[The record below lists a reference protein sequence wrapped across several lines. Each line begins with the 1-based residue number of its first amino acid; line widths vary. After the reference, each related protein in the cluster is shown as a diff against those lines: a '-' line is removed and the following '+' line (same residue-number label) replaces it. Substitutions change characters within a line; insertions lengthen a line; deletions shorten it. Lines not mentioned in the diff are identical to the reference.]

1 MFWTWHKENPM
12 LNDLLYR
19 LRALIDLREMD
30 AEVDEELRH
39 HLERETEKY
48 RRAGCTPNEAVRRA
62 HLALGGSEQ
71 VKQESRDSRGT
82 KFVEDLLQDLR
93 YAMRS
98 FAKTPGLTALI
109 VLSLAI
115 GIGANTAIFSITST
129 LLLKPLP
136 YPAAD
141 RIAILWLR
149 SPGIGIPQDWP
160 SPGQYHDI
168 VTQNHVFEDTALA
181 FGDNFTFTDRSKAMK
196 VDGIHATSSLLP
208 MLGAKPMLGR
218 IFLPEEDQP
227 GKPATVVLTY
237 GFWQREFASDTN
249 IVGRAITL
257 DGNSHTVVGVL
268 SPSFRLNHEVIPT
281 IAGIDK
287 PDFFMPPLDEAKDPN
302 NYGSENYNILAR
314 LKPGVTMKQA
324 QSDID
329 VIAARLRQEKHRDRS
344 FTISVVPLIEQVVG
358 NIRTAVLILFG
369 AVALVLLIACT
380 NVANLLLS
388 RAAVRQREIAIRAAL
403 GAGRARVVRQL
414 LTESISL
421 SLMGGMAGLAI
432 SSLSIFIARKMHP
445 GNIPRLEELGMDF
458 RVLGFTLAIAI
469 LTGVVFGL
477 APALRASRVDL
488 ATNLKAGGKG
498 SLSGGLSIR
507 HDKLRGALVIAEL
520 AISLPLL
527 VGAGLLV
534 RSFVR
539 LANVLPGF
547 NPQQVVS
554 MNVGAYGPKFK
565 DPTTRVQF
573 YQELAERIRHLPGV
587 TATGAISAL
596 PLTSAVGWG
605 GMHVEGYVPPPNEPE
620 LQVDARATTPLYFGA
635 MQIPLIRGRMF
646 AETDK
651 DKMPPVAIIDQKMA
665 DRFWPH
671 GDAIGKRI
679 RPSDDSPWVTIVGVV
694 GVVKEY
700 GLDTDTRMVVYWPHA
715 QRPIGSMYVVARA
728 ASDPASTTTAIIHL
742 VNAIN
747 PDVPVYDI
755 ATMEQ
760 RVQDSMARQRFA
772 MTMLGGFAGFAMI
785 LAAIGIYGV
794 MSFLVTQGTADIAI
808 RMALGARRTSILALV
823 FQQGMRLALVGI
835 IVGLAGALGLTR
847 MMSSLLFG
855 VAPTDPFTFFSVLS
869 LLLFVALCACLFP
882 AGRAMRID
890 PMVALRTE

>member
-1 MFWTWHKENPM
+1 M
-12 LNDLLYR
+12 LNDLVYR
-19 LRALIDLREMD
+19 LRALFNRREMD
-30 AEVDEELRH
+30 AEVDEELRA
-39 HLERETEKY
+39 HLEREAEKY
-48 RRAGCTPNEAVRRA
+48 HRAGFAPNEAMRRA

-71 VKQESRDSRGT
+71 VKQECRESRGT
-82 KFVEDLLQDLR
+82 RWLEDLLQDLR

-115 GIGANTAIFSITST
+115 GIGANTAIFSVTST

-136 YPAAD
+136 YPAPD

-168 VTQNHVFEDTALA
+168 VIQNHVFEVTALA
-181 FGDNFTFTDRSKAMK
+181 TGGNFTLTERSTAMK
-196 VDGIHATSSLLP
+196 VDGIQATSSLLP

-227 GKPATVVLTY
+227 GKPETVVLTY
-237 GFWQREFASDTN
+237 GFWQREFASDPN

-257 DGNSHTVVGVL
+257 DGQPHTVVGVL
-268 SPSFRLNHEVIPT
+268 SPSFHLNHEVIPT
-281 IAGIDK
+281 IAGIEK
-287 PDFFMPPLDEAKDPN
+287 PDLFMPPPDEARKPG

-314 LKPGVTMKQA
+314 LKPRVTMKQA

-329 VIAARLRQEKHRDRS
+329 VIAARLREEKHRDRS
-344 FTISVVPLIEQVVG
+344 FTISVVPLMEQVVG
-358 NIRTAVLILFG
+358 NVRAAVLILFG

-388 RAAVRQREIAIRAAL
+388 RTTVRQREIAIRAAL
-403 GAGRARVVRQL
+403 GAGHARVMRQL

-421 SLMGGMAGLAI
+421 SLMGGVVGVAVSA
-432 SSLSIFIARKMHP
+432 LSIFIARKMHP
-445 GNIPRLEELGMDF
+445 GNIPRLEELGIDF
-458 RVLGFTLAIAI
+458 RMLAFTFAIAI
-469 LTGVVFGL
+469 LTGIVFGL

-488 ATNLKAGGKG
+488 AASLKAGGKG
-498 SLSGGLSIR
+498 SLSGGLSVR

-534 RSFVR
+534 RSFMHLV
-539 LANVLPGF
+539 NVPPGF
-547 NPQQVVS
+547 NPQHVVS
-554 MNVGAYGPKFK
+554 MNVAAYGPQLK
-565 DPTTRVQF
+565 DPTARVQF
-573 YQELAERIRHLPGV
+573 YQELAERTRHLQGV

-596 PLTSAVGWG
+596 PLTSAIGWG
-605 GMHVEGYVPPPNEPE
+605 GMHIEGYVPPPNEPE
-620 LQVDARATTPLYFGA
+620 LQVDQRAATPPYFSA
-635 MQIPLIRGRMF
+635 MEIPLIGGRMF
-646 AETDK
+646 AETDA

-665 DRFWPH
+665 NHFWPH

-694 GVVKEY
+694 GIVKEY
-700 GLDTDTRMVVYWPHA
+700 GLDIDTRMVVYYPHA
-715 QRPIGSMYVVARA
+715 QRSRGTMYVVARTTTD
-728 ASDPASTTTAIIHL
+728 SASTIDAMVHL

-747 PDVPVYDI
+747 PNVPVYDI

-772 MTMLGGFAGFAMI
+772 MTMLSTFAGFAM
-785 LAAIGIYGV
+785 LLSAIGIYGV
-794 MSFLVTQGTADIAI
+794 MSFLVTQSTADIAI
-808 RMALGARRTSILALV
+808 RIALGARRASILSLV
-823 FQQGMRLALVGI
+823 FHQGMRLALVGI
-835 IVGLAGALGLTR
+835 IVGLIGALGLTR

-855 VAPTDPFTFFSVLS
+855 VTPTDPFTFFSVLA
-869 LLLFVALCACLFP
+869 LLLFVALSACLFP
-882 AGRAMRID
+882 ASRAMRID

>member
-1 MFWTWHKENPM
+1 M

-19 LRALIDLREMD
+19 LRALFHRREMD
-30 AEVDEELRH
+30 AEVDEELRDH
-39 HLERETEKY
+39 IEREAEQY
-48 RRAGCTPNEAVRRA
+48 RRAGFAPNEAIRRA

-71 VKQESRDSRGT
+71 VKQQSRDSRGT

-93 YAMRS
+93 YATRS
-98 FAKTPGLTALI
+98 FAKTRGLTTLI
-109 VLSLAI
+109 VLSLGI
-115 GIGANTAIFSITST
+115 GIGANTAIFSVTST

-136 YPAAD
+136 YPAPD

-168 VTQNHVFEDTALA
+168 VTQNHVFQDTALA
-181 FGDNFTFTDRSKAMK
+181 IGDNFTLTDRSKAMK
-196 VDGIHATSSLLP
+196 VDGIRATSSLLP

-218 IFLPEEDQP
+218 IFLPEEDLP
-227 GKPATVVLTY
+227 GKPETVVLTY
-237 GFWQREFASDTN
+237 GLWQREFAGDPN

-257 DGNSHTVVGVL
+257 DGQPHTVVGVL
-268 SPSFRLNHEVIPT
+268 SPDFRLNHEVIPT

-287 PDFFMPPLDEAKDPN
+287 PELFMPPAGEARKPDV
-302 NYGSENYNILAR
+302 YGSENYNILAR

-329 VIAARLRQEKHRDRS
+329 VIAARHRQEKHRDRS

-358 NIRTAVLILFG
+358 NVRTVMLILLG

-403 GAGRARVVRQL
+403 GAGRERVIRQL

-421 SLMGGMAGLAI
+421 SLMGGGAGLAI
-432 SSLSIFIARKMHP
+432 SALSIFIARKMHP

-458 RVLGFTLAIAI
+458 RVLGFTFAISI

-488 ATNLKAGGKG
+488 TANLKAGGKG

-507 HDKLRGALVIAEL
+507 HDKARGALVIAEL

-527 VGAGLLV
+527 IGAGLLV

-539 LANVLPGF
+539 LANVPPGF
-547 NPQQVVS
+547 NPQGVVS
-554 MNVGAYGPKFK
+554 MNVGAYGPQFK
-565 DPTTRVQF
+565 DPTTRIQF
-573 YQELAERIRHLPGV
+573 YQELGERISHLPGV

-596 PLTSAVGWG
+596 PLTSAIGWG
-605 GMHVEGYVPPPNEPE
+605 GMHIEGYVPPANEPE
-620 LQVDARATTPLYFGA
+620 LQVDVREATPPYFGA
-635 MQIPLIRGRMF
+635 MQIPLVRGRTF
-646 AETDK
+646 AETDTS
-651 DKMPPVAIIDQKMA
+651 KMPPVAIIDQKMA

-679 RPSDDSPWVTIVGVV
+679 RQSDDSPWAMIVGVV

-700 GLDTDTRMVVYWPHA
+700 GLDTDTRMVAYYPHA
-715 QRPIGSMYVVARA
+715 QRPRGTMYVVARTTT
-728 ASDPASTTTAIIHL
+728 DPASTIAAIIHL

-808 RMALGARRTSILALV
+808 RMALGARRANILSLV
-823 FQQGMRLALVGI
+823 LQQGMRLVVLGI
-835 IVGLAGALGLTR
+835 MVGLIGALGLTR

-855 VAPTDPFTFFSVLS
+855 VTPTDPFTFFSVLA
-869 LLLFVALCACLFP
+869 LLLLVALSACLFP

>member
-1 MFWTWHKENPM
+1 M
-12 LNDLLYR
+12 LTDLLYR
-19 LRALIDLREMD
+19 LRALFRPGEMD
-30 AEVDEELRH
+30 AEAEEELRD
-39 HLERETEKY
+39 HLEHEAEKY
-48 RRAGCTPNEAVRRA
+48 RRAGFAPNEAMRRA
-62 HLALGGSEQ
+62 HVALGGNEQ
-71 VKQESRDSRGT
+71 IKQQCRESRGT
-82 KFVEDLLQDLR
+82 KFFEDLLQDLR

-98 FAKTPGLTALI
+98 FAKTPGLTSLI

-115 GIGANTAIFSITST
+115 GIGANTAIFSVTST

-136 YPAAD
+136 YPDPD
-141 RIAILWLR
+141 RLAILWLR

-160 SPGQYHDI
+160 SPGQYDDI
-168 VTQNHVFEDTALA
+168 LKQNHVFEDTALA
-181 FGDNFTFTDRSKAMK
+181 IGDNLTLTQRSKAIK

-218 IFLPEEDQP
+218 VFLPEEDQP

-237 GFWQREFASDTN
+237 GFWQREFASDPN

-257 DGNSHTVVGVL
+257 NGHPHTVVGVL
-268 SPSFRLNHEVIPT
+268 APSFRLNHEVIPT

-287 PDFFMPPLDEAKDPN
+287 PDLFMPPSDDARKPN

-329 VIAARLRQEKHRDRS
+329 VIAARLRREKHRDPS
-344 FTISVVPLIEQVVG
+344 FTISVVPLMEQVVG
-358 NIRTAVLILFG
+358 NVRSAVLILFG

-403 GAGRARVVRQL
+403 GAGRARVIRQL

-421 SLMGGMAGLAI
+421 SLMGGVAGVALSA
-432 SSLSIFIARKMHP
+432 LSILIARKMHP
-445 GNIPRLEELGMDF
+445 GNIPRLEELGMDLQ
-458 RVLGFTLAIAI
+458 VLGFTFAISI
-469 LTGVVFGL
+469 LTGVIFGL

-488 ATNLKAGGKG
+488 TATLKAGSKG
-498 SLSGGLSIR
+498 SLGGGLSIG

-539 LANVLPGF
+539 LANVPPGF
-547 NPQQVVS
+547 NPQHVVS
-554 MNVGAYGPKFK
+554 MDVGAYGPPFK
-565 DPTTRVQF
+565 DPATRVQF

-605 GMHVEGYVPPPNEPE
+605 IMHIEGYVPPPNEPE
-620 LQVDARATTPLYFGA
+620 LQVDRRAATPSYFSA

-646 AETDK
+646 AETDT

-679 RPSDDSPWVTIVGVV
+679 RRSDDSPWTTIIGVV

-700 GLDTDTRMVVYWPHA
+700 GLDIDTRMVEYYPHS
-715 QRPIGSMYVVARA
+715 QIRNGTLYVVARTT
-728 ASDPASTTTAIIHL
+728 SDPASTAAAITHL
-742 VNAIN
+742 VNSIN
-747 PDVPVYDI
+747 PDVSVYDV

-760 RVQDSMARQRFA
+760 RVQDSMVRQRFA

-808 RMALGARRTSILALV
+808 RMALGARRMSILSLI
-823 FQQGMRLALVGI
+823 FQQGIRLTLVGI
-835 IVGLAGALGLTR
+835 IVGLIGALGLTR

-855 VAPTDPFTFFSVLS
+855 VKPTDPITFFSVMA
-869 LLLFVALCACLFP
+869 LLLIVAISACLFP

-890 PMVALRTE
+890 PMAALRTE

>member
-1 MFWTWHKENPM
+1 M

-19 LRALIDLREMD
+19 LRALFHRREMD
-30 AEVDEELRH
+30 AEVDDELRD

-48 RRAGCTPNEAVRRA
+48 RRAGFTPNEAVRRA

-71 VKQESRDSRGT
+71 VKQQSRDSRGT
-82 KFVEDLLQDLR
+82 KFVEDLFQDLR

-136 YPAAD
+136 YPAPD
-141 RIAILWLR
+141 RLAILWLR
-149 SPGIGIPQDWP
+149 SPGIGVPQDWP

-181 FGDNFTFTDRSKAMK
+181 LGDNFTLTQRTKAMK

-227 GKPATVVLTY
+227 GKPKTVVLTY
-237 GFWQREFASDTN
+237 GFWQREFAGDPN
-249 IVGRAITL
+249 IVGRAIPL
-257 DGNSHTVVGVL
+257 DGNQHTVVGVL
-268 SPSFRLNHEVIPT
+268 SPRFRLNHEVIPT
-281 IAGIDK
+281 VAGIDK
-287 PDFFMPPLDEAKDPN
+287 PDIFMPPPDEAKDPN

-329 VIAARLRQEKHRDRS
+329 VIAARLRREKHRDRS
-344 FTISVVPLIEQVVG
+344 FTISVVPLLEQVVG
-358 NIRTAVLILFG
+358 NVRTAVLILFG

-403 GAGRARVVRQL
+403 GAGRVRVVRQL

-421 SLMGGMAGLAI
+421 SLMGGVAGLTI
-432 SSLSIFIARKMHP
+432 SALSIFIARKMHP
-445 GNIPRLEELGMDF
+445 GNIPRLEELSMDF
-458 RVLGFTLAIAI
+458 RVLGFTLAISI
-469 LTGVVFGL
+469 LTGVAFGL
-477 APALRASRVDL
+477 APALRAARVDL
-488 ATNLKAGGKG
+488 TANLKAGGKG

-507 HDKLRGALVIAEL
+507 HDKVRGALVIAEL
-520 AISLPLL
+520 AISFAVLFL
-527 VGAGLLV
+527 ADLLV
-534 RSFVR
+534 RRFMR
-539 LANVLPGF
+539 LANVPPGF
-547 NPQQVVS
+547 NPQHVVS
-554 MNVGAYGPKFK
+554 MNVGAYGPQFK
-565 DPTTRVQF
+565 DPNTHVQF
-573 YQELAERIRHLPGV
+573 YQELAERINHLPGV

-596 PLTSAVGWG
+596 PLTSAINWG
-605 GMHVEGYVPPPNEPE
+605 NIQIEGYVPPPNEPE
-620 LQVDARATTPLYFGA
+620 LLVDRRSATPPYFSA
-635 MQIPLIRGRMF
+635 MQIPLIRGRTF
-646 AETDK
+646 AETDT

-679 RPSDDSPWVTIVGVV
+679 RRRDDSPWITIIGVV

-700 GLDTDTRMVVYWPHA
+700 GLDTDTRMVVYYPHA
-715 QRPIGSMYVVARA
+715 QTRNGTMYVVARTV
-728 ASDPASTTTAIIHL
+728 SDPASTAAAIIHL
-742 VNAIN
+742 VNAID
-747 PDVPVYDI
+747 PDVPMYDV

-808 RMALGARRTSILALV
+808 RMALGARRASILALV
-823 FQQGMRLALVGI
+823 FQQGMRLAFVGI
-835 IVGLAGALGLTR
+835 IVGLVGALGLTR

-855 VAPTDPFTFFSVLS
+855 VTPTDPFTFFSVLA
-869 LLLFVALCACLFP
+869 LLLSVALAACLFP

>member
-1 MFWTWHKENPM
+1 M
-12 LNDLLYR
+12 LSDLVYR
-19 LRALIDLREMD
+19 LRTLFNRREMD
-30 AEVDEELRH
+30 AEVDEELRA

-48 RRAGCTPNEAVRRA
+48 RRAGFAPNEAMRRA

-71 VKQESRDSRGT
+71 VKQQCRESRGT
-82 KFVEDLLQDLR
+82 KILEDLLQDLR
-93 YAMRS
+93 YALRS

-115 GIGANTAIFSITST
+115 GIGANTAIFSVTST

-136 YPAAD
+136 YPD
-141 RIAILWLR
+141 PNRLAILWLR

-168 VTQNHVFEDTALA
+168 LTQNHVFEDTALA
-181 FGDNFTFTDRSKAMK
+181 LGDNFILTDHAKAIK
-196 VDGIHATSSLLP
+196 VDGIRATSSLLP

-227 GKPATVVLTY
+227 GKPETVVLTY
-237 GFWQREFASDTN
+237 GFWQREFASDPN

-257 DGNSHTVVGVL
+257 DSQPHTVVGVL
-268 SPSFRLNHEVIPT
+268 SPSFHLNHEVIPT

-287 PDFFMPPLDEAKDPN
+287 PELFMPPPEEAKKPN
-302 NYGSENYNILAR
+302 NYDSEDYNILAR

-329 VIAARLRQEKHRDRS
+329 VIAARLRQDKHRDHT
-344 FTISVVPLIEQVVG
+344 FTISVVPLTEQVVG
-358 NIRTAVLILFG
+358 NVRTAVLILFG

-403 GAGRARVVRQL
+403 GAGRVRVMRQL
-414 LTESISL
+414 LTESILL
-421 SLMGGMAGLAI
+421 SLMGGMAGVAI
-432 SSLSIFIARKMHP
+432 SALSIFIARKMHP
-445 GNIPRLEELGMDF
+445 GNIPRLEELGMDLP
-458 RVLGFTLAIAI
+458 VLGFTFAISI
-469 LTGVVFGL
+469 LTGVIFGL
-477 APALRASRVDL
+477 APALRASCVDL
-488 ATNLKAGGKG
+488 TASLKAGSKG
-498 SLSGGLSIR
+498 SLSGGLSGGLSVR
-507 HDKLRGALVIAEL
+507 HDKLRGVLVIAEL

-527 VGAGLLV
+527 VAAGLLV
-534 RSFVR
+534 RSFIR
-539 LANVLPGF
+539 LANVPPGF
-547 NPQQVVS
+547 NPQHVIS
-554 MNVGAYGPKFK
+554 MNVAAYGPQLK
-565 DPTTRVQF
+565 DPATHVQF
-573 YQELAERIRHLPGV
+573 YRELADRTLHLPGV

-596 PLTSAVGWG
+596 PLTSAIGWG
-605 GMHVEGYVPPPNEPE
+605 GMHIEGYVPPPDEPE
-620 LQVDARATTPLYFGA
+620 LQVDGRAATPPYFNA
-635 MQIPLIRGRMF
+635 MEIPLIRGRMF
-646 AETDK
+646 AESDT
-651 DKMPPVAIIDQKMA
+651 DKMPLVAIIDQKMA
-665 DRFWPH
+665 NRFWPQ
-671 GDAIGKRI
+671 GDVIGKRI
-679 RPSDDSPWVTIVGVV
+679 RPSDDSPWITIVGVV
-694 GVVKEY
+694 GIVKEY
-700 GLDTDTRMVVYWPHA
+700 GLDTDTRMVVYYPHA
-715 QRPIGSMYVVARA
+715 QRARGAMYVVARTTA
-728 ASDPASTTTAIIHL
+728 DSASAPASTIDAMVHL

-808 RMALGARRTSILALV
+808 RIALGARRASILSLV
-823 FQQGMRLALVGI
+823 FQQGMRLALAGI
-835 IVGLAGALGLTR
+835 IVGLIAALGLTR
-847 MMSSLLFG
+847 IMSSLLFG
-855 VAPTDPFTFFSVLS
+855 VTPTDPFTFFSVLA
-869 LLLFVALCACLFP
+869 LLLFVALSACLFP

>member
-1 MFWTWHKENPM
+1 M
-12 LNDLLYR
+12 LSDLLYR
-19 LRALIDLREMD
+19 LRALFSRNEMD
-30 AEVDEELRH
+30 AEADEEIRN
-39 HLERETEKY
+39 HLEHEAEKY
-48 RRAGCTPNEAVRRA
+48 RRAGFTPDEAMRRA
-62 HLALGGSEQ
+62 RVALGGSEQ
-71 VKQESRDSRGT
+71 VKQQCRESRGT
-82 KFVEDLLQDLR
+82 KFFEVLLQDLR

-115 GIGANTAIFSITST
+115 GIGANTAIFSVTST

-136 YPAAD
+136 YPQPD

-149 SPGIGIPQDWP
+149 SPGIGISQDWP
-160 SPGQYHDI
+160 SPGQYHDV

-181 FGDNFTFTDRSKAMK
+181 LGNNFTLTERSKAIK
-196 VDGIHATSSLLP
+196 VDVIQATSSLLP

-227 GKPATVVLTY
+227 GKPETVVLTY
-237 GFWQREFASDTN
+237 GFWQREFASDPN

-257 DGNSHTVVGVL
+257 NGNAHTVVGVL

-281 IAGIDK
+281 VAGIDK
-287 PDFFMPPLDEAKDPN
+287 PEIFMPPPDEAKKPN
-302 NYGSENYNILAR
+302 NYGSENYNIVAR
-314 LKPGVTMKQA
+314 LKPGVTMKHA

-329 VIAARLRQEKHRDRS
+329 VIAARLREEKHRDPS
-344 FTISVVPLIEQVVG
+344 FTISVVPLVEQVVG
-358 NIRTAVLILFG
+358 NIRTVVLILFG

-403 GAGRARVVRQL
+403 GAGRMRVMRQL
-414 LTESISL
+414 LTESILL
-421 SLMGGMAGLAI
+421 SLMGGVAGLVI
-432 SSLSIFIARKMHP
+432 SSLSILIARKMHP
-445 GNIPRLEELGMDF
+445 GNIPRLEELSMDF
-458 RVLGFTLAIAI
+458 RVFGFTFAIAI
-469 LTGVVFGL
+469 LTGVMFGL

-488 ATNLKAGGKG
+488 TANLKAGGKG
-498 SLSGGLSIR
+498 SLGGGLSIK

-539 LANVLPGF
+539 LANVPPGF
-547 NPQQVVS
+547 NPQNVVS
-554 MNVGAYGPKFK
+554 MDVGAYGPQFK

-573 YQELAERIRHLPGV
+573 YQELADRIRHLPGV

-596 PLTSAVGWG
+596 PLTSAIGWG
-605 GMHVEGYVPPPNEPE
+605 GIHIEGYVPPPNEPE
-620 LQVDARATTPLYFGA
+620 LQVDRRAATPSYFSA

-646 AETDK
+646 AETDT
-651 DKMPPVAIIDQKMA
+651 DKIPPVAIIDQKMA

-679 RPSDDSPWVTIVGVV
+679 RRSDDSPWTTIVGVV
-694 GVVKEY
+694 GVVKQY
-700 GLDTDTRMVVYWPHA
+700 GLDIDTRMVEYYPHA
-715 QRPIGSMYVVARA
+715 QIRNGALYVVARTT
-728 ASDPASTTTAIIHL
+728 SDPASTTAAIIHL
-742 VNAIN
+742 VNSIN
-747 PDVPVYDI
+747 PDVPVYDV

-772 MTMLGGFAGFAMI
+772 MTMLACFAGFAMI

-808 RMALGARRTSILALV
+808 RMALGARRASILSLV
-823 FQQGMRLALVGI
+823 FQQGMGLALMGI
-835 IVGLAGALGLTR
+835 IAGLIGALGLTR
-847 MMSSLLFG
+847 LMSSLLFG
-855 VAPTDPFTFFSVLS
+855 VKPTDPLTFFSVLA
-869 LLLFVALCACLFP
+869 LLFVVALSACLFP

>member
-1 MFWTWHKENPM
+1 M
-12 LNDLLYR
+12 LSDLLYR
-19 LRALIDLREMD
+19 LRALFRGKQMD
-30 AEVDEELRH
+30 AEVDDELRYH
-39 HLERETEKY
+39 FERETEKY
-48 RRAGCTPNEAVRRA
+48 RRAGFTSNEAARRA
-62 HLALGGSEQ
+62 RLAFGGSEQ
-71 VKQESRDSRGT
+71 VKQQSRDSRGT

-136 YPAAD
+136 YPAPD

-181 FGDNFTFTDRSKAMK
+181 IGDNFTLTDRSKAMK
-196 VDGIHATSSLLP
+196 VDGIQATSSLLP

-237 GFWQREFASDTN
+237 GFWQREFASDPN

-257 DGNSHTVVGVL
+257 DGKSHTVVGVL
-268 SPSFRLNHEVIPT
+268 SPGFRLNHEVIPT
-281 IAGIDK
+281 IAGIEK
-287 PDFFMPPLDEAKDPN
+287 PDFFMPPPDEAKDPN

-314 LKPGVTMKQA
+314 LKPGVTMQQA

-329 VIAARLRQEKHRDRS
+329 VIAARLRQEKDRDRS

-358 NIRTAVLILFG
+358 NVRTAVLILFG

-403 GAGRARVVRQL
+403 GAGRVRVVRQL

-421 SLMGGMAGLAI
+421 SLMGGVAGLAI
-432 SSLSIFIARKMHP
+432 SALSIFIARKMHP

-458 RVLGFTLAIAI
+458 RVLGFTLAISI

-488 ATNLKAGGKG
+488 AASLKAGGKG
-498 SLSGGLSIR
+498 SLGGGLSIR

-534 RSFVR
+534 RSFVH
-539 LANVLPGF
+539 LANVPPGF
-547 NPQQVVS
+547 NPHHVVS

-565 DPTTRVQF
+565 DPNTRVQF
-573 YQELAERIRHLPGV
+573 YQELSERILHLPGV
-587 TATGAISAL
+587 TATGAVSAL
-596 PLTSAVGWG
+596 PLTSAIGWG
-605 GMHVEGYVPPPNEPE
+605 GMHVEGYVPPPSEPE
-620 LQVDARATTPLYFGA
+620 VQVDVRAATSPYFST
-635 MQIPLIRGRMF
+635 MQIPLIRGRIF
-646 AETDK
+646 AETDT
-651 DKMPPVAIIDQKMA
+651 DKMPSVAIIDQKMA

-679 RPSDDSPWVTIVGVV
+679 RRSNDSPWTTIIGVV
-694 GVVKEY
+694 SVVKEY
-700 GLDTDTRMVVYWPHA
+700 GLDTDTRMVVYYPHT
-715 QRPIGSMYVVARA
+715 QTRNGTLYVVARTT
-728 ASDPASTTTAIIHL
+728 SDPASTAAAIIHL
-742 VNAIN
+742 VNALN
-747 PDVPVYDI
+747 PDVPVYDV

-772 MTMLGGFAGFAMI
+772 MTMLAGFAGFAW
-785 LAAIGIYGV
+785 
-794 MSFLVTQGTADIAI
+794 SS
-808 RMALGARRTSILALV
+808 RSISMWKA
-823 FQQGMRLALVGI
+823 
-835 IVGLAGALGLTR
+835 
-847 MMSSLLFG
+847 
-855 VAPTDPFTFFSVLS
+855 
-869 LLLFVALCACLFP
+869 
-882 AGRAMRID
+882 
-890 PMVALRTE
+890 

>member
-1 MFWTWHKENPM
+1 M

-19 LRALIDLREMD
+19 LRALVHGRKMD
-30 AEVDEELRH
+30 AEVDEELRD
-39 HLERETEKY
+39 HLEREAEKY
-48 RRAGCTPNEAVRRA
+48 RSSGLTPKEASRRA
-62 HLALGGSEQ
+62 HLALGGREQ
-71 VKQESRDSRGT
+71 IKQRSRDARGT
-82 KFVEDLLQDLR
+82 IFVEYLFQDLR
-93 YAMRS
+93 YAVRS
-98 FAKTPGLTALI
+98 FAKTPGLTGLI

-136 YPAAD
+136 YPDPD

-160 SPGQYHDI
+160 SPGQFHDI
-168 VTQNHVFEDTALA
+168 VTQNHVFEDTALV
-181 FGDNFTFTDRSKAMK
+181 FGDNFILTDRSKALK
-196 VDGIHATSSLLP
+196 VDGIEATSSLLP

-218 IFLPEEDQP
+218 ILLPEEDLP
-227 GKPATVVLTY
+227 GKPQTVVLTY
-237 GFWQREFASDTN
+237 GFWQREFASDPN
-249 IVGRAITL
+249 IVGRSITL
-257 DGNSHTVVGVL
+257 DGHPHMVVGVL

-287 PDFFMPPLDEAKDPN
+287 PDLFMPPPDEAKDPG

-314 LKPGVTMKQA
+314 VKPGVTMQRA

-358 NIRTAVLILFG
+358 NIRTAVCILFG

-403 GAGRARVVRQL
+403 GAGRARVVRQF
-414 LTESISL
+414 LTESIVL
-421 SLMGGMAGLAI
+421 SLMGGVAGLAI
-432 SSLSIFIARKMHP
+432 SALSIVIARKMHP
-445 GNIPRLEELGMDF
+445 GNIPRLDELGMDY
-458 RVLGFTLAIAI
+458 RVLGFTLAISI

-488 ATNLKAGGKG
+488 AENLKAGGKG
-498 SLSGGLSIR
+498 SLGSGWSIR
-507 HDKLRGALVIAEL
+507 HDKLRGALVITEL

-539 LANVLPGF
+539 LANVQPGF
-547 NPQQVVS
+547 NPQHVVS

-565 DPTTRVQF
+565 DPMTRVQF
-573 YQELAERIRHLPGV
+573 YQELAERMKHLPSV

-596 PLTSAVGWG
+596 PLTSSINWG
-605 GMHVEGYVPPPNEPE
+605 NMQIEGYVPPANEPE
-620 LQVDARATTPLYFGA
+620 LQVDRRSTTPPYFSA

-646 AETDK
+646 TETDTK
-651 DKMPPVAIIDQKMA
+651 DMPPVAIVDQKMA

-671 GDAIGKRI
+671 GDAVGKRI
-679 RPSDDSPWVTIVGVV
+679 RPGDDSPWITIVGVV
-694 GVVKEY
+694 GVVKQY
-700 GLDTDTRMVVYWPHA
+700 GLDTDTRMVVYYPQA
-715 QRPIGSMYVVARA
+715 QLRNGTMYVVARTS
-728 ASDPASTTTAIIHL
+728 SDTTSTTAAIIHL
-742 VNAIN
+742 VNAMN
-747 PDVPVYDI
+747 PDVPVYDV
-755 ATMEQ
+755 ATLEQ
-760 RVQDSMARQRFA
+760 RVQDSVARQRFA

-794 MSFLVTQGTADIAI
+794 MSFLVTQGTADIAV
-808 RMALGARRTSILALV
+808 RLALGARRASILSLV
-823 FQQGMRLALVGI
+823 FRQGMRLALAGVL
-835 IVGLAGALGLTR
+835 VGLVGAFGLTR
-847 MMSSLLFG
+847 MMNSLLFG
-855 VAPTDPFTFFSVLS
+855 VTPTDPLTFFSVLV
-869 LLLFVALCACLFP
+869 LLLLVALSACLFP
-882 AGRAMRID
+882 AGRAMGIN